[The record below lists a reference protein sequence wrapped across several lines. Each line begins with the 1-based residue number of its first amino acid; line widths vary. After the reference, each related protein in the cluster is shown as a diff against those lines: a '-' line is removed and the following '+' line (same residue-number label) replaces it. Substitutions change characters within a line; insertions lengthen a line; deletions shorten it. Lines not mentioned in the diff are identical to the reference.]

1 MSFSCADVTLSGSSR
16 PRCVLSGGN
25 APGKRSETAPTL
37 KGSNWATQRMA
48 FTISAPAFLRQPLFR
63 APVIDPFR
71 VKPTGVPAFR
81 GRCPRLLY
89 ESPSGIRGHHDPHAG
104 TTLGL
109 RCLSSPRDPG
119 LTSGSVACRHAPD
132 GPNLDAHSPLI
143 AGSHRVMPSGSE
155 VVIACAVLLKNVAA
169 RPLSPNLV
177 FHNVPRMRAARSP

>member
-1 MSFSCADVTLSGSSR
+1 
-16 PRCVLSGGN
+16 
-25 APGKRSETAPTL
+25 
-37 KGSNWATQRMA
+37 MA

-177 FHNVPRMRAARSP
+177 FHNVPHMRAARSPYEHPLEISLLTACCLLLSAYCLLSSYEHPLVDPQFMQR